1 MQHCQ
6 CWLTSCHVWLMRAHM
21 LWNTCSGFVQVEM
34 LEAST
39 LCGETLQVNCELRT
53 LLLLLPPQL

>member
-1 MQHCQ
+1 
-6 CWLTSCHVWLMRAHM
+6 M